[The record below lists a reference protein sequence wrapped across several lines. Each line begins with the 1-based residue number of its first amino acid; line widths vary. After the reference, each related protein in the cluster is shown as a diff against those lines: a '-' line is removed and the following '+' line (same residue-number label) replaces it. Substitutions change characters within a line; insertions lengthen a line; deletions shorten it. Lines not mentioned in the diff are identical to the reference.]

1 MSRSCPTQKADCK
14 NSAIV
19 KSVKKLINQL
29 ESDNITDFIPVTKKE
44 LNQIKRAL
52 DTYMKE
58 CRICARHTAN
68 YYQCINAAAEN
79 LQRRIPMFS
88 NNVYPWK
95 NYDWDYSNHISNN
108 YSKEVTG
115 SRPGSNISDLYKNL
129 TGIIKTING
138 LIDDPIPGPTSRA
151 GIRSRSSD
159 YPQFE
164 RCGDRCYHTHRV
176 KNALANQL
184 YRPPTTDKFLRKKL
198 HGKYSSSYFVKIG
211 TCPRRDLVSKEACE
225 KRGYTWTPNVVDKIM
240 RKMKGNKNVV
250 KNESGSCNQPRYLFI
265 DNSPKP
271 FLNGSKM
278 KGMIPSI
285 ANDIAS
291 LSPDKLLNAA
301 MGKSMTGNFEIQ
313 QCSKSGIEGF
323 SANQKSNKSTNLC
336 LVLVLLLIMCY
347 LFLKR

>member
-1 MSRSCPTQKADCK
+1 
-14 NSAIV
+14 
-19 KSVKKLINQL
+19 
-29 ESDNITDFIPVTKKE
+29 
-44 LNQIKRAL
+44 
-52 DTYMKE
+52 
-58 CRICARHTAN
+58 
-68 YYQCINAAAEN
+68 
-79 LQRRIPMFS
+79 
-88 NNVYPWK
+88 
-95 NYDWDYSNHISNN
+95 
-108 YSKEVTG
+108 
-115 SRPGSNISDLYKNL
+115 
-129 TGIIKTING
+129 
-138 LIDDPIPGPTSRA
+138 
-151 GIRSRSSD
+151 
-159 YPQFE
+159 
-164 RCGDRCYHTHRV
+164 
-176 KNALANQL
+176 
-184 YRPPTTDKFLRKKL
+184 
-198 HGKYSSSYFVKIG
+198 
-211 TCPRRDLVSKEACE
+211 
-225 KRGYTWTPNVVDKIM
+225 M

-278 KGMIPSI
+278 QGMIPSI

>member
-1 MSRSCPTQKADCK
+1 MTGRCPPLKANCK
-14 NSAIV
+14 NTAIV
-19 KSVKKLINQL
+19 KSVKKLIRQL
-29 ESDNITDFIPVTKKE
+29 ESDNITDFIPITKKE

-52 DTYMKE
+52 NTYMKE
-58 CRICARHTAN
+58 CGICAKYTNN
-68 YYQCINAAAEN
+68 YYQCMQAAAEN

-88 NNVYPWK
+88 KNVYPWK
-95 NYDWDYSNHISNN
+95 NYDWDYGNHIDNN

-115 SRPGSNISDLYKNL
+115 SRAGSNIRDLYKNV
-129 TGIIKTING
+129 TAIIKTLNG
-138 LIDDPIPGPTSRA
+138 LLDDPIPGPRSRA

-164 RCGDRCYHTHRV
+164 RCDSKCYHTHRV

-184 YRPPTTDKFLRKKL
+184 YRPPTKDKFLRKKL

-211 TCPRRDLVSKEACE
+211 TCPRRDIVSREACE
-225 KRGYTWTPNVVDKIM
+225 KKGYTWTPNVLDKIM
-240 RKMKGNKNVV
+240 NKMKGGKNVV

-278 KGMIPSI
+278 QGMIPSI

-301 MGKSMTGNFEIQ
+301 MGRSMTGNFEIQ

-323 SANQKSNKSTNLC
+323 SITKKSDKSINLC
-336 LVLVLLLIMCY
+336 ITLVILLIIGY
-347 LFLKR
+347 LFLKK

>member
-1 MSRSCPTQKADCK
+1 MPRKCPKVKADCK

-29 ESDNITDFIPVTKKE
+29 ESDNITDFIPITKKE

-52 DTYMKE
+52 DLYMKE
-58 CRICARHTAN
+58 CGICARHTVN
-68 YYQCINAAAEN
+68 YYECLQAAAQN
-79 LQRRIPMFS
+79 LQRRIPMFA
-88 NNVYPWK
+88 NGVYPWK

-108 YSKEVTG
+108 YSKERTRA
-115 SRPGSNISDLYKNL
+115 RPGSSIRDLYNNVL
-129 TGIIKTING
+129 GLIKTVNG
-138 LIDDPIPGPTSRA
+138 MTDDPIPGPRSRA
-151 GIRSRSSD
+151 GVRSIHSD
-159 YPQFE
+159 YPKFE
-164 RCGDRCYHTHRV
+164 DCKGKCYHTQRV

-198 HGKYSSSYFVKIG
+198 DGKYSSSYFVKIG
-211 TCPRRDLVSKEACE
+211 TCPRRDIISQEACE
-225 KRGYTWTPNVVDKIM
+225 RKGYTWTPNVMDRV
-240 RKMKGNKNVV
+240 MKKLQGQKNVV
-250 KNESGSCNQPRYLFI
+250 NNESGSCNQPRYLFI
-265 DNSPKP
+265 DNSPKS

-313 QCSKSGIEGF
+313 QCSTSGIEGF
-323 SANQKSNKSTNLC
+323 SNKKPCCSGNLT
-336 LVLVLLLIMCY
+336 VLIIILLIAGY